1 MKKHGARTVYLT
13 FSSLTAFL
21 FQLSFTVNM
30 VYFVTTARL
39 DPLQLVLV
47 GTVLET
53 SVLIF
58 EVPTGIV
65 ADVYS
70 RRLSIIIGVF
80 LISAGFAVTGLWP
93 HFAPILI
100 GQVLW
105 GLGYTFTSGAQQA
118 WISDEIGEEHSAA
131 IFLRGARYSQIGA
144 LAATGASVW
153 LAQNQLN
160 TPILVTAGLFVLL
173 GLYLILFM
181 PEDGFH
187 PTPREDRTTWQ
198 HMLQTFRSG
207 IGMLRIRPALV
218 GILLIG
224 LFFGMYS
231 EGYDRLWTASLLQRF
246 QLPTLGGLNEVA
258 WMGLIAASIQILSAG
273 STWLV
278 EKRFDLRHSKML
290 IRLLAGLSAL
300 LLASLAGF
308 ALGGNFGL
316 AVGLV
321 VAIGV
326 IRETIYPLY
335 TAWVN
340 RRLDSRVRATV
351 ISMSSQVDALGQIA
365 GGPALGVIA
374 RQFTIQAG
382 LLGST
387 ILLSPVLVMFAWQIK
402 NGGEAQLEAASEA

>member
-1 MKKHGARTVYLT
+1 MKKHGARAVYLT
-13 FSSLTAFL
+13 YSTLKAFL
-21 FQLSFTVNM
+21 FQLSFTVNL
-30 VYFVTTARL
+30 VYFVETARL

-53 SVLIF
+53 SILIF

-80 LISAGFAVTGLWP
+80 LIAAGFGVTGLWAR
-93 HFAPILI
+93 FAPILV

-105 GLGYTFTSGAQQA
+105 GIGYTFTSGAQQA
-118 WISDEIGEEHSAA
+118 WISDEIGEENSAE
-131 IFLRGARYSQIGA
+131 IFLRGARYSQVGA
-144 LAATGASVW
+144 LAATGVSVL

-160 TPILVTAGLFVLL
+160 LPILVTAGLFVLL
-173 GLYLILFM
+173 GFYLILFM
-181 PEDGFH
+181 PEDGFR

-198 HMLQTFRSG
+198 HLLQTFRSG
-207 IGMLRIRPALV
+207 IGMLRIRPALI
-218 GILLIG
+218 GILLVG
-224 LFFGMYS
+224 LFFGLYS

-246 QLPTLGGLNEVA
+246 QLPSIAGLNEVA
-258 WMGLIAASIQILSAG
+258 WMGLIAGGIQIFSAG
-273 STWLV
+273 SIWLV
-278 EKRFDLRHSKML
+278 EKRFDFSHSNIL
-290 IRLLAGLSAL
+290 IRLLAGLSVL
-300 LLASLAGF
+300 LVASLSGF
-308 ALGGNFGL
+308 ALGGNFGV
-316 AVGLV
+316 AVALV
-321 VAIGV
+321 IAIGV

-365 GGPALGVIA
+365 GGPVLGVIA

-382 LLGST
+382 LLGSV
-387 ILLSPVLVMFAWQIK
+387 IMLSPVLALLAWQMK
-402 NGGEAQLEAASEA
+402 NGGEAVGEVPA